1 MSFQQYAEYLTYIS
15 PIILCFGI
23 IIGALYFN
31 KLDKIHRVLWAYL
44 IGCLIIDLSSRI
56 LSQLDNNNLVLFFV
70 VGLLDL
76 LIFTYI
82 YYKVTKRKLIVLLIG
97 IIGVIFIAV
106 ELIQTNVDDVQAF
119 QEYSSVVV
127 SFSIVSMSILLLTES
142 LTHAKPMPQYFSFL
156 NMACLVFFAFQ
167 LIFLLPLNF
176 LINEDL
182 MAVYFIWVLRI
193 IFLFT
198 FYSILTSLIWKN
210 GKILK

>member
-1 MSFQQYAEYLTYIS
+1 MSFQEYAEYLTYIS
-15 PIILCFGI
+15 PIILCLGI

-31 KLDKIHRVLWAYL
+31 RLDRIHRVLWVYL
-44 IGCLIIDLSSRI
+44 IGSLIIDISSRI
-56 LSQLDNNNLVLFFV
+56 LSQLDNNNLILFFV

-76 LIFTYI
+76 LTFTYI
-82 YYKVTKRKLIVLLIG
+82 YYKVTTRKFVVLLIG
-97 IIGVIFIAV
+97 IIGIIFIGA

-119 QEYSSVVV
+119 QEYSNVVV
-127 SFSIVSMSILLLTES
+127 SFSIISMSLLFLTES
-142 LTHAKPMPQYFSFL
+142 LTLAKHTPQYFSFL

-182 MAVYFIWVLRI
+182 NAVYFIWVLRI

-210 GKILK
+210 GRILK